1 LAYSVRNAAANHWNA
16 VDPPPKGETM
26 RRWLIA
32 VLLVVILLVALQNMG
47 EVTLRFL
54 FWETRISGVLV
65 YLALFALGFLGGWIA
80 GRLGRRKAVQT
91 APSPPPRTQPPVEP
105 PA

>member
-1 LAYSVRNAAANHWNA
+1 
-16 VDPPPKGETM
+16 M

-32 VLLVVILLVALQNMG
+32 VLLVFILLVALQNMG

-54 FWETRISGVLV
+54 VWETRVSGVLV

-80 GRLGRRKAVQT
+80 GHVGRRRAAAKVRPAPPSST
-91 APSPPPRTQPPVEP
+91 PPAAPPAPPSP
-105 PA
+105 

>member
-1 LAYSVRNAAANHWNA
+1 
-16 VDPPPKGETM
+16 M

-54 FWETRISGVLV
+54 MWDTRVSGVLV

-80 GRLGRRKAVQT
+80 GRLGRRRKA
-91 APSPPPRTQPPVEP
+91 APKPSPPPRTPPTDPPVPSDP

>member
-1 LAYSVRNAAANHWNA
+1 
-16 VDPPPKGETM
+16 M

-32 VLLVVILLVALQNMG
+32 VLLVLILLVALQNMA

-54 FWETRISGVLV
+54 VWETTVSGVLV

-80 GRLGRRKAVQT
+80 AKLGRRKAKPVL
-91 APSPPPRTQPPVEP
+91 PPLDPPVVEP